1 MSSAYSEIRTFNI
14 RKQYLFLVAYLLW
27 GGPGSRDHSSDHC
40 LATQHYSAFRT
51 QQCELYIDV
60 DCRDLRDLYES
71 QWQQHLE
78 HQLRQQHHQLRQQLH
93 QQYQHRVKQHQHRHQ
108 QQHQLGEEQQVQS
121 SEPRN
126 VSISATLAGTFLARV
141 NPATSTARQIRCSTV
156 LSGRIYSLKRRL
168 SECSRRFHNH
178 GEGPY

>member
-1 MSSAYSEIRTFNI
+1 MI
-14 RKQYLFLVAYLLW
+14 FLGNTATCHQ

-40 LATQHYSAFRT
+40 LATQHYPAFRT

-141 NPATSTARQIRCSTV
+141 NPATSTARQIRCSTI
-156 LSGRIYSLKRRL
+156 LSGRILTLELVPQIDPSVPQPVVQSQRRPL
-168 SECSRRFHNH
+168 L
-178 GEGPY
+178 GPSPG